1 MNKRVMY
8 GSVIFVD
15 THFCQEK
22 TEELPL
28 VIDSST
34 LDLMRPDFLLAA
46 RAISGPFSKNSA

>member
-1 MNKRVMY
+1 MY